1 MRGAHPRTA
10 GELEAQRMK
19 RQRRYGNS
27 MGRGYCMLY
36 RNGLMCPDRAVKMIG
51 PREPTSKRLV
61 RHHCYRSIL
70 RCRRVFD
77 RRALAGFA
85 DPHGHEPLEARCRD
99 PQHELPGH

>member
-51 PREPTSKRLV
+51 DTFVCQHHADLLDEIKRDASKARRRHPNTRLQ
-61 RHHCYRSIL
+61 
-70 RCRRVFD
+70 
-77 RRALAGFA
+77 RAIA
-85 DPHGHEPLEARCRD
+85 
-99 PQHELPGH
+99 